1 MSEGRFLWLAYAA
14 FLLNGV
20 GTVLLGPLLPKLESL
35 WSLNDSQGG
44 ALLAAQFLGMT
55 LGTIFVLRQ
64 RHRAMAVGAACSAVG
79 TLAMAALVHSGERGN
94 LVEALACAALLLG
107 GVGLGQAIT
116 ALNLG
121 VGADPDG
128 RASRLSFGNAM
139 WSVGAIVAPIAVSLA
154 LRQQVL
160 WQGLAG
166 LAFVFLL
173 IWPWALPVHMQAEAD
188 VTGKSR
194 ERLAGLL
201 WITFAVLMLLYGGSE
216 ACVSGWVTTFAR
228 RAGGAGLLVSPLSTS
243 AFWFGVAGGRMGAAV
258 VLRRWP
264 DREALLLLASGSAIA
279 SLGLVFG
286 QSMAQIAAWAFL
298 SGVMLGPAF
307 AVIVAAT
314 LNRGASVRQAGLVL
328 ASCGFGATLMPLL
341 LGVVSERT
349 ASLREALGLPG
360 VCLLGM
366 LLLVFLFVQ
375 NPKRADKSLPGG
387 HRPG

>member
-1 MSEGRFLWLAYAA
+1 
-14 FLLNGV
+14 
-20 GTVLLGPLLPKLESL
+20 
-35 WSLNDSQGG
+35 
-44 ALLAAQFLGMT
+44 
-55 LGTIFVLRQ
+55 
-64 RHRAMAVGAACSAVG
+64 
-79 TLAMAALVHSGERGN
+79 
-94 LVEALACAALLLG
+94 
-107 GVGLGQAIT
+107 
-116 ALNLG
+116 
-121 VGADPDG
+121 
-128 RASRLSFGNAM
+128 
-139 WSVGAIVAPIAVSLA
+139 
-154 LRQQVL
+154 
-160 WQGLAG
+160 
-166 LAFVFLL
+166 
-173 IWPWALPVHMQAEAD
+173 
-188 VTGKSR
+188 
-194 ERLAGLL
+194 
-201 WITFAVLMLLYGGSE
+201 
-216 ACVSGWVTTFAR
+216 
-228 RAGGAGLLVSPLSTS
+228 
-243 AFWFGVAGGRMGAAV
+243 MGAAV